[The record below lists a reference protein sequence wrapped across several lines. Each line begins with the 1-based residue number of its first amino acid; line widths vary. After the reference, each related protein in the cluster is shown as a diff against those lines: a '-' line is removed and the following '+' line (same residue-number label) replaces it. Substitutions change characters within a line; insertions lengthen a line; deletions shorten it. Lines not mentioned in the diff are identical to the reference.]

1 MSLVGCQINPIDVNF
16 HLQKSFEFFDKTSA
30 DKIWSKKTQEIK
42 VSPLMPIR
50 VNGYF
55 RGTSNTITATLEIK
69 KHPLI
74 LISTT
79 ELNTE

>member
-1 MSLVGCQINPIDVNF
+1 MAASGG
-16 HLQKSFEFFDKTSA
+16 A
-30 DKIWSKKTQEIK
+30 
-42 VSPLMPIR
+42 
-50 VNGYF
+50 
-55 RGTSNTITATLEIK
+55 SNTITATLESK

>member
-1 MSLVGCQINPIDVNF
+1 MSLAGCQIDPIDVIF
-16 HLQKSFEFFDKTSA
+16 HLKKIENFWWKISWKYFVQKEQGDKS
-30 DKIWSKKTQEIK
+30 I
-42 VSPLMPIR
+42 PLMPIR

-55 RGTSNTITATLEIK
+55 RGASNTITATLESK